1 MITSAV
7 SIAPISVIKLLVSE
21 GGAIYGTDSISQAVK
36 AHVSNV
42 PGRLEIVEYLLD
54 NGASID
60 AYAFQDATNKSMV
73 AINDRSTGLV
83 LATRGNKIDM
93 VKLLLKRGADKS
105 LSTGMSRVAEDQ
117 TAFEIAET
125 IGHEDVAKLLMK
137 GLE

>member
-1 MITSAV
+1 V
-7 SIAPISVIKLLVSE
+7 SIAPISVIKLLVSDGE
-21 GGAIYGTDSISQAVK
+21 AIYGTDAIPQVVK